1 MKKFKNL
8 FLFLLAS
15 LVLISCKK
23 DTNPPTNPN
32 TIAGTYEGKFG
43 TGDNTPSSFFSFNIK
58 PNGILEEIS
67 NTGEVLGT
75 GIWTISGSTFQG
87 SYDYNEPSNNS
98 YSVKATYD
106 ASAKNLTNGTWGYGN
121 NETNGGKWNMT
132 KKN

>member
-23 DTNPPTNPN
+23 DTNTLTSPH
-32 TIAGTYEGKFG
+32 TIAGIYEGKFG
-43 TGDNTPSSFFSFNIK
+43 TGNNTPASFYSFNIK

-87 SYDYNEPSNNS
+87 SYDYDEPSNNS
-98 YSVKATYD
+98 YSVKATYN
-106 ASAKNLTNGTWGYGN
+106 ASAKNLTNGTWGY
-121 NETNGGKWNMT
+121 
-132 KKN
+132 